1 MGPTVMFGLDSCSR
15 ISRMMASRSSS
26 MSVASSRPIALVL
39 GSTGSAASGTA
50 MCKHSGLCPQY
61 CGE

>member
-50 MCKHSGLCPQY
+50 MCKH
-61 CGE
+61 